1 MSLISR
7 LFGKSPPATA
17 APPPTQP
24 AVAAASPPRPDPA
37 ERRSEED
44 ARLSEAIAAG
54 DRAAVG
60 KWVLEGSSTQV
71 RQRAAQAVNDP
82 DQLRE
87 LVRATRHGNDKNV
100 HRILVAKRDALL
112 AEERRL
118 EQQQVEVEA
127 SAAAIAQHTERPVDA
142 TYAGT
147 LAVLEAR
154 WQSAA
159 AHATPDLQRTVTEQL
174 ARARDALER
183 HRLAAE
189 TDAAQQRA
197 AALAAALAAEEARQ
211 QRERDAQV
219 AAEAAAEQAR
229 SLEAERRA
237 AQEKREAEDAEVR
250 RVLGL
255 LRQTQAALDHGG
267 TARATR
273 LRASIEEALAQTP
286 ALPPW
291 FAVRLQQ
298 VDARLAE
305 LRDWKTFTVV
315 PKRGELLARIQALVG
330 AEMSPEELAKHIRRL
345 RDEWRTLHRGAGED
359 PSPEWQQFEEAAERA
374 YEPCREH
381 FAKQAAH
388 RKANQSRRETL
399 IERLAA
405 FAAEQDGEQPDWR
418 AIQQVLVEARREWRE
433 YAPVDQGI
441 VKELQARFHAVLEPL
456 QARLDAEHAG
466 NVQAK
471 RELIARAAA
480 LAGVPDTR
488 AAIEQAKE
496 LQREWKTLGPVPR
509 QHDHALWEEF
519 RRHSDAVF
527 QRSAQE
533 SAAYGAAL
541 AAGESRAGAI
551 CEELEHIA
559 ALEGEPLLAAGPAL
573 DALHAEFEALEL
585 PRTSARALRQRISQ
599 AGERCEEAVRRGR
612 AAAARRGWMDVLA
625 AAAAVRVYA
634 LAIAQGQPADECGT
648 RRAAAESAVAG
659 LAHAPKTA
667 RAALEDQLTK
677 VAEGRVDTVLAANEA
692 ALRLL
697 CVRAELIAGL
707 PTPPEDHELRGEYQ
721 MQRLVAAMGQGE
733 RTGPG
738 ELSELVLEWLSVGP
752 VEAAVEAALRGRI
765 ERCWEAGGR

>member
-37 ERRSEED
+37 ERRREED

-100 HRILVAKRDALL
+100 HRILAARRDAEL
-112 AEERRL
+112 ADERRAR
-118 EQQQVEVEA
+118 QRQAEA
-127 SAAAIAQHTERPVDA
+127 EAAAAAITGHVERRVDA
-142 TYAGT
+142 AYAAT
-147 LAVLEAR
+147 LAQLEAR
-154 WQSAA
+154 WRAIASHAA
-159 AHATPDLQRTVTEQL
+159 PGAQIAIAAQLLRAH
-174 ARARDALER
+174 DALAE
-183 HRLAAE
+183 HRRAAE
-189 TDAAQQRA
+189 AEAERQRV
-197 AALAAALAAEEARQ
+197 AALAAARAQ
-211 QRERDAQV
+211 QQQERDAQA

-273 LRASIEEALAQTP
+273 LRASIEEALAQAP

-291 FAVRLQQ
+291 FAARLQQ

-315 PKRGELLARIQALVG
+315 PKRGELLARMQALVG

-374 YEPCREH
+374 YEPCRGH
-381 FAKQAAH
+381 FARQAEQ
-388 RKANQSRRETL
+388 RRDNQARREAL

-405 FAAEQDGEQPDWR
+405 FAAERAGEQPHWR
-418 AIQQVLVEARREWRE
+418 AIQQAIVESRREWRV
-433 YAPVDQGI
+433 YAPVGQDV
-441 VKELQARFHAVLEPL
+441 VKDLQARFHAVLESL
-456 QARLDAEHAG
+456 QARLDAEYAG

-480 LAGVPDTR
+480 LADVPDTR

-509 QHDHALWEEF
+509 QHDYAQWEEF
-519 RRHSDAVF
+519 RKHCDAVF

-551 CEELEHIA
+551 CEELERIA
-559 ALEGEPLLAAGPAL
+559 ALEGEALLAAGPAL

-585 PRTSARALRQRISQ
+585 PRTSARALRQRISR

-612 AAAARRGWMDVLA
+612 ATAARRGWMDVLA

-634 LAIAQGQPADECGT
+634 LAIAQGQPAEECGT
-648 RRAAAESAVAG
+648 RRAAAESAIAG

-667 RAALEDQLTK
+667 RGALEEQLARVTAGK
-677 VAEGRVDTVLAANEA
+677 VGTDLAANEA

-707 PTPPEDHELRGEYQ
+707 PTPPEDQELRREHQ

-738 ELSELVLEWLSVGP
+738 ELSELVPEWLSVGP
-752 VEAAVEAALRGRI
+752 VEPAVEAALRGRI